1 MPGNRFQHHISAG
14 SNGRRGLVRGP
25 FQRRKHQ
32 RSAPLTAEE
41 LARQDAIKAQ
51 RDRVAAELKLE
62 ATLIANRTQLAQ
74 LAREPE
80 TLDELLLP
88 WQAELLRPAVH

>member
-1 MPGNRFQHHISAG
+1 
-14 SNGRRGLVRGP
+14 
-25 FQRRKHQ
+25 
-32 RSAPLTAEE
+32 PLTSEE
-41 LARQDAIKAQ
+41 LARQDAIKAL

-80 TLDELLLP
+80 KLDELLLP